1 MKRMGWPRARWALWG
16 AGVLLALT
24 GCALQ
29 TPATPKAPAGNYA
42 VGRAQLVLPAGS
54 WADLGAADEAWAAMP
69 APAAKVVLRSRALV
83 LRGPQRETLAVLL
96 VRTNASNLFWKPVT
110 WGVGCP
116 RELDVLMRDD
126 ASGSPDRLDCLRLRR
141 NADAQQWLQRTKPE
155 TQAWLERNR
164 LQPHRGYSHLSYR
177 FATEDGGFVELQ
189 VVADQR
195 LLQTETGSQ
204 VRQQRAWALAV
215 ASAARDSLSSLDGQL
230 VMPAFPGSP

>member
-1 MKRMGWPRARWALWG
+1 MKSMGWLLARRALWG
-16 AGVLLALT
+16 VGVLLALS

-29 TPATPKAPAGNYA
+29 TQTALTAPAVNYA
-42 VGRAQLVLPAGS
+42 VGRAQLVLPAGA
-54 WADLGAADEAWAAMP
+54 WADLGSGDEAWASMP
-69 APAAKVVLRSRALV
+69 AAAAKVALRSRALV

-96 VRTNASNLFWKPVT
+96 VRTNASNLFWKPVA

-141 NADAQQWLQRTKPE
+141 NADAQQWLQRTRPD
-155 TQAWLERNR
+155 TQAWLERNQ
-164 LQPHRGYSHLSYR
+164 LLPHRGYSHLSYR

-189 VVADQR
+189 IVADQR

-204 VRQQRAWALAV
+204 IRQQRAWALAV

-230 VMPAFPGSP
+230 VLPTFPGSP